1 MTVLPRALNPVAWWL
16 WAIGLAVA
24 ASRTSNPL
32 LLLLIFAV
40 LGLVVAL
47 RRPQAPWARGY
58 RFYLLMAGRGH
69 RDRVVFSV
77 VFAAGPSAGDHILFR
92 LPAVPVPSWYAG
104 VRIGGPVSAEAV
116 LTAAVDGVRLACLL
130 CCIGAANTLA
140 NPKRALRVLPGALYE
155 LGAAVT
161 VALSLAPQLVESVAR
176 VRAARR
182 LRGATGQAALAAGG
196 PVRAVRAVRAG
207 LVVGASGR
215 CAASRSRCCTTR
227 WTDRCGWPP
236 RWTPAATAGPVR
248 ASPAARRLTAGL
260 MLTGLAG
267 LCLGGY
273 ELLDPT
279 VPHPVGLG
287 GFAVGS
293 VLCVAGLAL
302 GGRRVSRSRYRPDP
316 WRWPEW
322 LVVASG
328 ITSAVVLSL
337 NVGYDPAALNPGFH
351 PLHGRRCR
359 CCPRPRSSWPPS
371 PPWRLRHRRLPGPVE
386 LAVARARARRPADRG
401 EPMIEFDR
409 VGVRYD
415 GAAAP
420 ALTNI
425 TLRIDEGELCL
436 VIGSTGSGKSTLLG
450 AINGLVPHFTGGT
463 LAGRV
468 LVDGRDTARF
478 PPRELADVVGL
489 VGQDPLA
496 GFVTDTVEEELAYTM
511 EQLAIDPAAM
521 RARCEE
527 TLDLLGIADLRRRA
541 LRTCPA
547 ASSSGSRSAP
557 R

>member
-47 RRPQAPWARGY
+47 RKPQAPWARGY
-58 RFYLLMAGRGH
+58 RFYLLMAGLVIALRIA
-69 RDRVVFSV
+69 FSV

-92 LPAVPVPSWYAG
+92 LPAVPVPSWYTG

-140 NPKRALRVLPGALYE
+140 NPKRALRMLPGALYE

-182 LRGATGQAALAAGG
+182 LRGANWSGGAGGRRSGTHGAGRSGAGGRRSGARGAGRSGAGAGGRRVGVLRGIAVPVLHDALDRSLRLAAAMDSRGY
-196 PVRAVRAVRAG
+196 
-207 LVVGASGR
+207 GR
-215 CAASRSRCCTTR
+215 T
-227 WTDRCGWPP
+227 G
-236 RWTPAATAGPVR
+236 R

-279 VPHPVGLG
+279 VPHPIGLG

-293 VLCVAGLAL
+293 ILCVVGLAL

-322 LVVASG
+322 LVVVSG

-337 NVGYDPAALNPGFH
+337 NIGYDTAALNPGFH
-351 PLHGRRCR
+351 PLA
-359 CCPRPRSSWPPS
+359 WPT
-371 PPWRLRHRRLPGPVE
+371 LPLLPAAAILVAAIA
-386 LAVARARARRPADRG
+386 AVAAPPPEIPA
-401 EPMIEFDR
+401 P
-409 VGVRYD
+409 
-415 GAAAP
+415 
-420 ALTNI
+420 
-425 TLRIDEGELCL
+425 
-436 VIGSTGSGKSTLLG
+436 
-450 AINGLVPHFTGGT
+450 
-463 LAGRV
+463 
-468 LVDGRDTARF
+468 
-478 PPRELADVVGL
+478 
-489 VGQDPLA
+489 
-496 GFVTDTVEEELAYTM
+496 
-511 EQLAIDPAAM
+511 
-521 RARCEE
+521 
-527 TLDLLGIADLRRRA
+527 
-541 LRTCPA
+541 
-547 ASSSGSRSAP
+547 SSSPAP
-557 R
+557 EPAFDALPTGVSP